1 MFCKNSK
8 NYNILINKKIIEN
21 ILADLNS
28 WGQTKDIF
36 CSFFTENRRTFW
48 GVCGLFIDS
57 IWRDILSLTDS
68 TYCLSPT
75 EEEVI
80 QEKAKVVAVSCGTEM
95 LQFLAALAILHQDVN
110 ELKNSGQ
117 IRLFFNSNQCK
128 IASAARNWIK
138 FVPPRSS
145 DDLLPSLLY
154 KSLFFY
160 ALSLWLLAGIL
171 RTTLLSWPPASPWA
185 ATKCCCWS
193 YPPTAGRERGL
204 HRSGT
209 VSRDCSHVFVIYK
222 KNSTWASHEQ
232 VKTDSRNFS
241 FSKRFLRKRVSVLS
255 LTTVCW
261 YDVRLVFD
269 YADTVSAL

>member
-154 KSLFFY
+154 KSLFPEQLQIAAAGHTHRLQGEKGACTGQGQCQEIVHTYLLYIKKKLYLGLTWTGKNGFAKFFVFEEIFAKTCVRVVVDY
-160 ALSLWLLAGIL
+160 CMLIWCPLSFWL
-171 RTTLLSWPPASPWA
+171 
-185 ATKCCCWS
+185 
-193 YPPTAGRERGL
+193 RG
-204 HRSGT
+204 H
-209 VSRDCSHVFVIYK
+209 
-222 KNSTWASHEQ
+222 
-232 VKTDSRNFS
+232 
-241 FSKRFLRKRVSVLS
+241 RVSVI
-255 LTTVCW
+255 V
-261 YDVRLVFD
+261 D
-269 YADTVSAL
+269 